1 MAVMRNETLARL
13 RRGELATSFNISKLR
28 SVETPQIAKAC
39 GFHWI
44 FIDLEHSAMDLD
56 QASQISMAALP
67 TGITS
72 IVRVPLGDRNLA
84 ARVLDGGAQGVIFPH
99 VDSAEE
105 ARALVQACRFPP
117 VGTRSMTYGGPQLE
131 YEALPPKTTMPLLDA
146 ETMIVVMV
154 ETPEAVENVAAMAAV
169 EGVDGIL
176 VGGQDLSATMGI
188 PGEVGHPDFVAA
200 LERVIAAARGAGKFA
215 GLGGVYQEDL
225 MARYVQMGV
234 RFLFG
239 GADMSFMMAAARKRS
254 AFLNGLPLD

>member
-67 TGITS
+67 TGITA

-84 ARVLDGGAQGVIFPH
+84 ARILDGGAQGVIFPH

-105 ARALVQACRFPP
+105 ARALVRACRFPP
-117 VGTRSMTYGGPQLE
+117 VGTRSMR
-131 YEALPPKTTMPLLDA
+131 A
-146 ETMIVVMV
+146 
-154 ETPEAVENVAAMAAV
+154 
-169 EGVDGIL
+169 
-176 VGGQDLSATMGI
+176 
-188 PGEVGHPDFVAA
+188 
-200 LERVIAAARGAGKFA
+200 
-215 GLGGVYQEDL
+215 
-225 MARYVQMGV
+225 
-234 RFLFG
+234 
-239 GADMSFMMAAARKRS
+239 
-254 AFLNGLPLD
+254 